1 VMLENLEQKIM
12 DVQDHLDRVNKKM
25 KTTLQQV
32 GRRSDKLC
40 IDIICVVILLGMVGL
55 LYNMV
60 KNSKNF

>member
-1 VMLENLEQKIM
+1 M